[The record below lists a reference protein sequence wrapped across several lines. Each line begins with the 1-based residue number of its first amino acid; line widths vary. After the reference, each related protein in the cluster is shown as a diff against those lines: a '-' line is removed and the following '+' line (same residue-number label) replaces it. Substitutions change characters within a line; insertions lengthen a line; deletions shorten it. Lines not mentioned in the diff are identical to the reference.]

1 MLVNIDTK
9 LAYSLITHMSD
20 YTLKSYHKDLT
31 EYLDEFPKGSKN
43 APIFLTMIENEMQV
57 RLEAKLNL

>member
-1 MLVNIDTK
+1 MLVNLDTK
-9 LAYSLITHMSD
+9 LAYSIITHMSNE
-20 YTLKSYHKDLT
+20 TLKSYHKDLT

-43 APIFLTMIENEMQV
+43 APTFLTMIEDEMQV

>member
-9 LAYSLITHMSD
+9 LAFSLITHMSD
-20 YTLKSYHKDLT
+20 ETLKSYHKDLT

-43 APIFLTMIENEMQV
+43 APIFLTMIEDEMQV